1 MNIRLPAGS
10 HTLTLKN
17 EALGLTKRVRV
28 RIEPNKVHTLFVEL
42 KK

>member
-1 MNIRLPAGS
+1 MNIKLPAGS

-17 EALGLTKRVRV
+17 DALGISKRVRV
-28 RIEPNKVHTLFVEL
+28 RIEAGKTHTVFVEL